1 VEENILS
8 LKKRDY
14 IRTIIIGILGGI
26 ALLIVTR

>member
-1 VEENILS
+1 LS